1 MGHLI
6 FGNISPFFL
15 VFCKNRNTSTGSAMA
30 QDYHSQFRMTEVP
43 VIIIIS
49 GAVLLVVMFLI
60 FAKRQIMRFT
70 LRGRRGLQSDENVPK
85 VVRREI
91 ERRLHCAQKIIY
103 EPKLIADEGKY
114 ILRNGSSSLP
124 AYYYRQRAVDDVKW
138 LEREITKQDGSVRFT
153 SDNLRSYL
161 LTQLKGPVNGAAGQ
175 QRLVHQFCDMYEH
188 ARHDPADFGSYEY
201 ETYNRMLLKLI
212 DA

>member
-1 MGHLI
+1 
-6 FGNISPFFL
+6 
-15 VFCKNRNTSTGSAMA
+15 MA

-70 LRGRRGLQSDENVPK
+70 LRGRRGVQSLDENVPK
-85 VVRREI
+85 VIRREI
-91 ERRLHCAQKIIY
+91 ERRLHCAQKIVH
-103 EPKLIADEGKY
+103 EPKLIAEDGKF
-114 ILRNGSSSLP
+114 ILRNANGSASLP
-124 AYYYRQRAVDDVKW
+124 PYYYRQRAVDDVRM
-138 LEREITKQDGSVRFT
+138 LEREITKHDGSVRFA

-161 LTQLKGPVNGAAGQ
+161 INQLLKGPVNGAAGQ
-175 QRLVHQFCDMYEH
+175 QRLIHQFCDMYEH
-188 ARHDPADFGSYEY
+188 ARHDPAEFGSHEY
-201 ETYNRMLLKLI
+201 ESYHRMLLKLV

>member
-1 MGHLI
+1 
-6 FGNISPFFL
+6 
-15 VFCKNRNTSTGSAMA
+15 MA

-43 VIIIIS
+43 VILIIS

-70 LRGRRGLQSDENVPK
+70 LRNRRGVVQSQDDNVPK
-85 VVRREI
+85 VIRREI
-91 ERRLHCAQKIIY
+91 ERRLHCAQKIVH

-124 AYYYRQRAVDDVKW
+124 PYYYRQRAVDDVKW
-138 LEREITKQDGSVRFT
+138 LQKEITKHDGSVRLA

-161 LTQLKGPVNGAAGQ
+161 LNQLKGPVNGGGQ
-175 QRLVHQFCDMYEH
+175 QRLIHQFCDMYEH
-188 ARHDPADFGSYEY
+188 ARHDPAEFGAFQYESYH
-201 ETYNRMLLKLI
+201 RMLVKLVE
-212 DA
+212 A